1 MIAVLPEHDVRARL
15 AGELPE
21 WVLADGAIAREWRTA
36 DFRSALLVA
45 NLVGHFADV
54 AWHHP
59 EVIVHWGRVTVR
71 LSTHEPHG
79 ITDKDFALAAKLEE
93 VLGWNPGGGVLDGTP
108 VNAPYLKE

>member
-1 MIAVLPEHDVRARL
+1 MIAVLPEHEVRARL

-21 WVLADGAIAREWRTA
+21 WVLADGAIQRSWRTA

-59 EVIVHWGRVTVR
+59 DLTVSWGRVLVR
-71 LSTHEPHG
+71 LSTHEPRG
-79 ITDKDFALAAKLEE
+79 ITDRDFALAAKLEE
-93 VLGWNPGGGVLDGTP
+93 VLGWNPSGGVLDGTP
-108 VNAPYLKE
+108 PDAPYLKG